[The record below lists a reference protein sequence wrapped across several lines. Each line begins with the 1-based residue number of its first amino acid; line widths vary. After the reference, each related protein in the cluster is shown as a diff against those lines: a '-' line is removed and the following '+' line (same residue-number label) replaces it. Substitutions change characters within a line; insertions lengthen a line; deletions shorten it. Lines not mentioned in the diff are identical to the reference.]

1 MDLSC
6 LSAGGSY
13 TLSVSDAYT
22 LSDGTAAAAAKAS
35 CTCTKYSYSP
45 GGTPLATPSHV
56 PKPGGAIEDVDP
68 VVDVGEESEGSGPE
82 PNTDLFGIQLEVRS
96 LIELF
101 NP

>member
-13 TLSVSDAYT
+13 TLSDGDAYT
-22 LSDGTAAAAAKAS
+22 LSNGSADGAKSS

-45 GGTPLATPSHV
+45 GGTPQPTPAHTYS
-56 PKPGGAIEDVDP
+56 PIPITEDVGPDEES
-68 VVDVGEESEGSGPE
+68 GEEVELPGPE

-96 LIELF
+96 ILIIY
-101 NP
+101 N